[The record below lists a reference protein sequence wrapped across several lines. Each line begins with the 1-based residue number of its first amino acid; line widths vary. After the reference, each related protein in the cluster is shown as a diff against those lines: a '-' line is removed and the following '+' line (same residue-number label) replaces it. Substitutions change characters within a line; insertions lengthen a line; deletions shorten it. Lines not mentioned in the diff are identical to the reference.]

1 MIEEDE
7 EEKDVSE
14 VNCVKSESTQ
24 SSLVIFTEIEF
35 IFIKNIVVM
44 LCLLWNIEQNFN
56 PRLQNHH
63 ITQPKL
69 LASFFLS
76 APKTPHSFT

>member
-24 SSLVIFTEIEF
+24 SSLVII
-35 IFIKNIVVM
+35 
-44 LCLLWNIEQNFN
+44 
-56 PRLQNHH
+56 
-63 ITQPKL
+63 
-69 LASFFLS
+69 AFFLYRRIIS
-76 APKTPHSFT
+76 QIRDDEFFSGVARCTVRENHNATCDTHNRRRFPDSMMTW

>member
-24 SSLVIFTEIEF
+24 SSLVII
-35 IFIKNIVVM
+35 
-44 LCLLWNIEQNFN
+44 
-56 PRLQNHH
+56 
-63 ITQPKL
+63 
-69 LASFFLS
+69 AFFLYRRIIS
-76 APKTPHSFT
+76 QIRRRILFWCSTVHSKRKP

>member
-24 SSLVIFTEIEF
+24 DCIDLSSY
-35 IFIKNIVVM
+35 
-44 LCLLWNIEQNFN
+44 
-56 PRLQNHH
+56 
-63 ITQPKL
+63 
-69 LASFFLS
+69 
-76 APKTPHSFT
+76 APYRI

>member
-24 SSLVIFTEIEF
+24 SSLVIIARTPTAP
-35 IFIKNIVVM
+35 
-44 LCLLWNIEQNFN
+44 LLPIA
-56 PRLQNHH
+56 R
-63 ITQPKL
+63 PKPQGTAA
-69 LASFFLS
+69 ASTS
-76 APKTPHSFT
+76 PT